1 MHTPDERF
9 YPLIDIAGAPRE
21 MGRSHGS
28 QLRERIHRTVA
39 AMREQIGDEP
49 YDASWSDFQATVA
62 YCREHA
68 PELVEEMEGI
78 ADGAEIEFR
87 DAFNISAHLD
97 LSNWKRKVWDQ
108 RDSMA
113 GGACSSHAVVTESDV
128 LLAWNGDDWR
138 GWMDCGAIVRGM
150 PARGEPFT
158 YWSLAGSVGR
168 PGMNRHLALGAN
180 SLPSSRWRPD
190 GLLYPMLSRKILACR
205 STDEA
210 VAVFDAYGRCAA
222 NNYLI
227 AARSAALASV
237 EADTDGFA
245 VLRPDDRGVGSCLLH
260 TNSYLDSSLAGTDV
274 DLDSVCPRLSTA
286 RQLYRERTPTGV
298 AEARAVQSDHT
309 GGICVHREQACTIVS
324 FIAEIRARRFHVTRG
339 NPCEM
344 PVATHTID

>member
-1 MHTPDERF
+1 MSDERF
-9 YPLIDIAGAPRE
+9 YPLIDIAGTPRE
-21 MGRSHGS
+21 MGLSHGT

-39 AMREQIGDEP
+39 AMREQIGNEP
-49 YDASWSDFQATVA
+49 YEASWHDFQATVA

-68 PELVEEMEGI
+68 PDLVEEMEGI
-78 ADGAEIEFR
+78 AEGAEIEFR
-87 DAFNISAHLD
+87 DVFNISAHLD
-97 LSNWKRKVWDQ
+97 LSNWKRNVWGK
-108 RDSMA
+108 RNGSS
-113 GGACSSHAVVTESDV
+113 GACSSHAVVTEPDV

-138 GWMDCGAIVRGM
+138 GWMDCGAIMRGR
-150 PARGEPFT
+150 PDRGEPFI

-190 GLLYPMLSRKILACR
+190 GLLYPMLSRKVLACR

-210 VAVFDAYGRCAA
+210 VVIFAAYGRCAA

-227 AARSAALASV
+227 ADRWGCLASV

-245 VLRPDDRGVGSCLLH
+245 VLRPDAAGVGSYLLH
-260 TNSYLDSSLAGTDV
+260 TNSYLDSGLAGKAV
-274 DLDSVCPRLSTA
+274 DPDSICPRLSTA
-286 RQLYRERTPTGV
+286 RQLYREKTPTNA
-298 AEARAVQSDHT
+298 AEVRAVQSDHT
-309 GGICVHREQACTIVS
+309 GGICVHREQACTIMS
-324 FIAEIRARRFHVTRG
+324 FIAEIRTGHFHVTRG